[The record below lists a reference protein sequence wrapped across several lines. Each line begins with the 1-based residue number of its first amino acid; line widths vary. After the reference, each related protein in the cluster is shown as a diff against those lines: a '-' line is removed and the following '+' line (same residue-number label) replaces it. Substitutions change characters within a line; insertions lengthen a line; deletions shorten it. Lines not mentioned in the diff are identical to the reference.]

1 MSQHVASTVRRCRHA
16 LTLLWLTT
24 ALWLHPGLSDHGGK
38 HRRDEGSETI
48 EKAVLTAIGLGIA
61 LGLAAAITGVVH
73 KYQGQIH

>member
-1 MSQHVASTVRRCRHA
+1 MSPKITALNRRWAHA

-24 ALWLHPGLSDHGGK
+24 ALFLHPDPPHAGR

-61 LGLAAAITGVVH
+61 LGLAAAIAGVVH

>member
-1 MSQHVASTVRRCRHA
+1 MAPRLTATHRRWQHAITLA
-16 LTLLWLTT
+16 WITTLLWLHTG
-24 ALWLHPGLSDHGGK
+24 PQHGGK

-61 LGLAAAITGVVH
+61 LGLAGAIAGVVH

>member
-1 MSQHVASTVRRCRHA
+1 MPEKLTTLSRRWVHVF
-16 LTLLWLTT
+16 TLLWLTA
-24 ALWLHPGLSDHGGK
+24 ALLLYAGPARGGR

-61 LGLAAAITGVVH
+61 LGLAAAIAGVVH

>member
-1 MSQHVASTVRRCRHA
+1 MSQNVVATVRRFRHA
-16 LTLLWLTT
+16 VTLLWLTA
-24 ALWLHPGLSDHGGK
+24 ALFLHAGPPHGGR

-61 LGLAAAITGVVH
+61 LGLAAAIAGVVH